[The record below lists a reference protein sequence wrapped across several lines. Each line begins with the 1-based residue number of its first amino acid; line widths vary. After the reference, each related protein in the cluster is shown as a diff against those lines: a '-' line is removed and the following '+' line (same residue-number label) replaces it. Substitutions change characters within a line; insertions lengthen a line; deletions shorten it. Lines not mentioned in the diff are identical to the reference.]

1 MPIGRHRLKI
11 FISLSASHKGLA
23 IPPKTTLILQNEQGG
38 PPKSGRKGDSM
49 SEQHPNEFVD
59 YKEALLSQVLTLD
72 ALIILLE
79 KKGVISK
86 EEVIEEIKKLHEEMP
101 VAEQ

>member
-1 MPIGRHRLKI
+1 
-11 FISLSASHKGLA
+11 
-23 IPPKTTLILQNEQGG
+23 
-38 PPKSGRKGDSM
+38 M
-49 SEQHPNEFVD
+49 SEKIDPNEFVD
-59 YKEALLSQVLTLD
+59 YREALLSQVLTLD

-101 VAEQ
+101 ASE